1 MLLIGTSGVV
11 QVPIV
16 LVPDKERIKIYL
28 FIHYYYRHL
37 SLFIIII
44 IIFMLDLRFFQKFA
58 ARKKGSGESILF
70 FFIFEGDLFHLFC
83 RKHYA
88 LMVFADL

>member
-1 MLLIGTSGVV
+1 MV

-16 LVPDKERIKIYL
+16 LVPDKGRIKIIYL
-28 FIHYYYRHL
+28 FIITIVIYHYNYFHFKNNYSFLLNLPLL
-37 SLFIIII
+37 SKICCQI
-44 IIFMLDLRFFQKFA
+44 
-58 ARKKGSGESILF
+58 KKYSGESILI

-83 RKHYA
+83 RKHYS

>member
-1 MLLIGTSGVV
+1 M
-11 QVPIV
+11 PIV
-16 LVPDKERIKIYL
+16 LVPDKGRIKIYL
-28 FIHYYYRHL
+28 FVHYYYRHL
-37 SLFIIII
+37 SLCIIII
-44 IIFMLDLRFFQKFA
+44 IIFVLDLRFFQKFA
-58 ARKKGSGESILF
+58 ARKKDSGESTAESTSIF

>member
-1 MLLIGTSGVV
+1 M
-11 QVPIV
+11 PIV
-16 LVPDKERIKIYL
+16 LVPDKGRIKIYL
-28 FIHYYYRHL
+28 FVHYYYRHL

-58 ARKKGSGESILF
+58 ARKKDSGESTAESTSIF
-70 FFIFEGDLFHLFC
+70 FSIFEGDLFHLFC

>member
-1 MLLIGTSGVV
+1 MV

-16 LVPDKERIKIYL
+16 LVPDKGRIKIYL
-28 FIHYYYRHL
+28 FVHYYYRHL
-37 SLFIIII
+37 SLCIIMI
-44 IIFMLDLRFFQKFA
+44 IIFVLDLRFFQKFA
-58 ARKKGSGESILF
+58 ARKKDSGESTSFF